1 MEQIFPGIYLTLC
14 EDKWTT
20 DKLRTHGFTHIIR
33 IDRHIKTTSHT
44 STDRNPSSE
53 TKSASLLDRDHLSPH
68 LDGFETLDLNFG
80 ETSYLT
86 TVLPNCYKG
95 VRFIDNALKNGG
107 RVLIVDRITNEK
119 CITVVVGF
127 LMYKDNLK
135 FSTAFQLVKQI
146 HPNIELDRYYVNQMY
161 EYEPILQVQRTLNL
175 YGTSCSRELRSSM
188 HKRKIS
194 DDVQPST
201 YDDKWNSL
209 GFDNSDTIME

>member
-1 MEQIFPGIYLTLC
+1 MDVEEIFPGIYLTLC

-33 IDRHIKTTSHT
+33 IDKHITTNHT
-44 STDRNPSSE
+44 NDNKSTSQTN
-53 TKSASLLDRDHLSPH
+53 ALDHFSPH

-95 VRFIDNALKNGG
+95 VRFIDNALKHGG
-107 RVLIVDRITNEK
+107 CVLIVDRITNEK

-135 FSTAFQLVKQI
+135 F
-146 HPNIELDRYYVNQMY
+146 R
-161 EYEPILQVQRTLNL
+161 
-175 YGTSCSRELRSSM
+175 
-188 HKRKIS
+188 
-194 DDVQPST
+194 
-201 YDDKWNSL
+201 
-209 GFDNSDTIME
+209 

>member
-1 MEQIFPGIYLTLC
+1 MTDMEAEQIFPGIYLTLC

-33 IDRHIKTTSHT
+33 IDRHITTNHT
-44 STDRNPSSE
+44 NERNA
-53 TKSASLLDRDHLSPH
+53 TNDIKSITSQTNALDRDHFPPH

-107 RVLIVDRITNEK
+107 CVLIVDRITNEK

-135 FSTAFQLVKQI
+135 F
-146 HPNIELDRYYVNQMY
+146 R
-161 EYEPILQVQRTLNL
+161 
-175 YGTSCSRELRSSM
+175 
-188 HKRKIS
+188 
-194 DDVQPST
+194 
-201 YDDKWNSL
+201 
-209 GFDNSDTIME
+209 

>member
-1 MEQIFPGIYLTLC
+1 MSAKFLFCLQTNPFVYRTRYLLLSLRNLNSPKTFYQNFSKLLFISAGLIAKSTKGNTMEMEQIFPGIYLTLC

-33 IDRHIKTTSHT
+33 IDKHINSTNRTTSQRNDRTHPSDDGANKAP
-44 STDRNPSSE
+44 STHCDS
-53 TKSASLLDRDHLSPH
+53 DHLAPH

-95 VRFIDNALKNGG
+95 VRFIDNALRRGG

-135 FSTAFQLVKQI
+135 F
-146 HPNIELDRYYVNQMY
+146 R
-161 EYEPILQVQRTLNL
+161 
-175 YGTSCSRELRSSM
+175 
-188 HKRKIS
+188 
-194 DDVQPST
+194 
-201 YDDKWNSL
+201 
-209 GFDNSDTIME
+209 

>member
-1 MEQIFPGIYLTLC
+1 MEVEQIFPGIYLTLC

-33 IDRHIKTTSHT
+33 IDKHIKANHT
-44 STDRNPSSE
+44 SDRNASAN
-53 TKSASLLDRDHLSPH
+53 KSASQTTDAPDGDHFSPH
-68 LDGFETLDLNFG
+68 LNGFETLDLNFG

-95 VRFIDNALKNGG
+95 VRFIDNALKHSNN

-135 FSTAFQLVKQI
+135 F
-146 HPNIELDRYYVNQMY
+146 R
-161 EYEPILQVQRTLNL
+161 
-175 YGTSCSRELRSSM
+175 
-188 HKRKIS
+188 
-194 DDVQPST
+194 
-201 YDDKWNSL
+201 
-209 GFDNSDTIME
+209 

>member
-1 MEQIFPGIYLTLC
+1 MCFSVKHSATMEVEQIFPGIYLTLC

-33 IDRHIKTTSHT
+33 IDKHINTNHT
-44 STDRNPSSE
+44 SNDRNASATDNKSTPQQNAASS
-53 TKSASLLDRDHLSPH
+53 LDRDHFSPH
-68 LDGFETLDLNFG
+68 LNGFETLDLNFG

-95 VRFIDNALKNGG
+95 VRFIDNALKHGG

-135 FSTAFQLVKQI
+135 F
-146 HPNIELDRYYVNQMY
+146 R
-161 EYEPILQVQRTLNL
+161 
-175 YGTSCSRELRSSM
+175 
-188 HKRKIS
+188 
-194 DDVQPST
+194 
-201 YDDKWNSL
+201 
-209 GFDNSDTIME
+209 